1 MVFQE
6 YNHRLGMSDECPFC
20 GKKADRMVWLLFHTE
35 TANMGDTYFTGEPK
49 IRVSSKCPECGESSW
64 AHFPMDTL
72 EVLSEMDK
80 PQNL

>member
-1 MVFQE
+1 MVFNE
-6 YNHRLGMSDECPFC
+6 YGHRLGLSDECPYC
-20 GKKADRMVWLLFHTE
+20 GHKADKMVWLLFHTE

-49 IRVSSKCPECGESSW
+49 IRIASKCPKCGESSW
-64 AHFPMDTL
+64 GHFPIDTL